1 MTRMAN
7 AELHDIQDQAAY
19 RGERGGFMATRTDGF
34 GACVGSMAAAMLAAA
49 GATACD
55 PAGRVTCET
64 DYLAI
69 SGATF
74 PADVPYEELEA
85 FNRRTLREFMDE
97 AAEQARYAAIAG
109 FFHRRRSN

>member
-7 AELHDIQDQAAY
+7 AELHDMQDQAAY

-55 PAGRVTCET
+55 PAGRITCET

-74 PADVPYEELEA
+74 PPDVTREEMEA
-85 FNRRTLREFMDE
+85 FNRRTLREVMDE

-109 FFHRRRSN
+109 FWRRRHA